1 MPHSHF
7 KSLRAIFLLAAGL
20 VVVIPAA
27 NAAESAAK
35 TAQKSDHPALPPVIK
50 QVTSPKAAAYYHYS
64 LGHLY
69 AEMAASYGNRSDYVN
84 KAIDNYRLAMK
95 DDPDADF
102 LVEDIA
108 ELYLSAGRVKDA
120 VEEAQNALKANPDQL
135 NAHRVLA
142 HIYRSQIGGDGQ
154 SRANEGMAKRALEQF
169 QILADK
175 DPKDIESLVMV
186 GGLNRMLENSVDAE
200 AAFKKALA
208 VDPDNE
214 DALVGLAGVYG
225 ERGDTKASTELL
237 ERLATKNPSGRAY
250 AMLGQNYESMKEW
263 TLAARAL
270 QTAAELEPT
279 QLEYKAELAR
289 AQTLAGQY
297 DDAIKVYQELV
308 EQKPL
313 EAGPYI
319 RMAEIREQQNNPEEA
334 RKLIDKAKEIDKD
347 SPEARRADALLL
359 ADEGK
364 PAEAVTAMKGVLDL
378 TAKRNYDPGQKAIRA
393 GLLEEL
399 GGLYRRNEQYD
410 LALDTFKQMGTLDPD
425 QGAEAAVETVETYRQ
440 EKEYAK
446 ALQESDAALT
456 KYPNNAKIRGIRA
469 QVLSDQG
476 KTDAAAAELKKTLD
490 GKNDRD
496 IYLQIAEIYQK
507 GHSYADAA
515 KALDSAEK
523 LSQDDKS
530 RANVLFSRGA
540 LYERQKKFDL
550 AEKEFRKVLEADPK
564 NASALNYLGYML
576 ADQNVR
582 LPEAQGYIQRAVDLE
597 PRNYAFL
604 DSLGWVYFRMN
615 KLDDA
620 EQQLSRSL
628 QLMAKDPTIHDHLG
642 DVYFKEGKTKLAIA
656 QWQTSLK
663 AWNSSAPSDMEPDE
677 VAKVQ
682 KKLDSARVRLAK
694 EEGPARRN

>member
-1 MPHSHF
+1 M
-7 KSLRAIFLLAAGL
+7 
-20 VVVIPAA
+20 
-27 NAAESAAK
+27 
-35 TAQKSDHPALPPVIK
+35 LPPVTK
-50 QVTSPKAAAYYHYS
+50 QASSPKAAAYHHYS

-69 AEMAASYGNRSDYVN
+69 AEMAASYGNRSDYLN

-95 DDPDADF
+95 DDPGADF

-108 ELYLSAGRVKDA
+108 ELYLAAGRVKDA
-120 VEEAQNALKANPDQL
+120 VEEAQNALKANPNQL

-154 SRANEGMAKRALEQF
+154 NRANEGMAKRALEQF

-175 DPKDIESLVMV
+175 DPKDVESLVMV

-200 AAFKKALA
+200 AAFKKALKIE
-208 VDPDNE
+208 PDNE

-250 AMLGQNYESMKEW
+250 AMLAQNYQSMKEW
-263 TLAARAL
+263 ELAAGAFRKAV
-270 QTAAELEPT
+270 ELEPT

-289 AQTLAGQY
+289 SQTLAGRY
-297 DDAIKVYQELV
+297 DDAIKVYQELA
-308 EQKPL
+308 EAKPL
-313 EAGPYI
+313 EAGPFI
-319 RMAEIREQQNNPEEA
+319 RMAEIRQQQNNPEEA
-334 RKLIDKAKEIDKD
+334 RRLIDKAKEIDKD

-359 ADEGK
+359 EDEGK
-364 PAEAVTAMKGVLDL
+364 PAEAVAAMKGVLEL
-378 TAKRNYDPGQKAIRA
+378 TARRNYDPAQKAIRA

-399 GGLYRRNEQYD
+399 GGLYRRNEQYE
-410 LALDTFKQMGTLDPD
+410 LALDTFKQMGALDPD
-425 QGAEAAVETVETYRQ
+425 QGADASVQIVETYRQ
-440 EKEYAK
+440 QKEYAK
-446 ALQESDAALT
+446 AQQEADGALA
-456 KYPNNAKIRGIRA
+456 KYPNNPKIRGIRA
-469 QVLSDQG
+469 QLFSDQG
-476 KTDAAAAELKKTLD
+476 KTDAAVAELRKTPD
-490 GKNDRD
+490 GKIDRD
-496 IYLQIAEIYQK
+496 TYLQIAETYEK
-507 GHSYADAA
+507 GHNYAEAA
-515 KALDSAEK
+515 KALDAAEK

-530 RANVLFSRGA
+530 RANVLFTRGA

-550 AEKEFRKVLEADPK
+550 AEREFRRVLESDPK

-582 LPEAQGYIQRAVDLE
+582 LPEAQDYIKRAVDLE

-620 EQQLSRSL
+620 EQELSRSV

-642 DVYFKEGKTKLAIA
+642 DVYFKQGKTKLAIA
-656 QWQTSLK
+656 QWQSSLK
-663 AWNSSAPSDMEPDE
+663 AWNSSAPSDVEPEE

-682 KKLDSARVRLAK
+682 KKLDGARVRLAK
-694 EEGPARRN
+694 EQGPKRN

>member
-1 MPHSHF
+1 M
-7 KSLRAIFLLAAGL
+7 AAGL
-20 VVVIPAA
+20 SASLPPA
-27 NAAESAAK
+27 NATESDAK
-35 TAQKSDHPALPPVIK
+35 SAQKSGGHTLPPVTK
-50 QVTSPKAAAYYHYS
+50 QATSPKAAAYYHFS

-69 AEMAASYGNRSDYVN
+69 AEMAASYGNRGEYLN
-84 KAIDNYRLAMK
+84 KAIDNFRLAMK
-95 DDPDADF
+95 DDPEADF

-108 ELYLSAGRVKDA
+108 ELYLAAGRVKDA
-120 VEEAQNALKANPDQL
+120 VEEAQSALKANPNQL

-154 SRANEGMAKRALEQF
+154 NRANEGMAKRALEQF

-208 VDPDNE
+208 VEPDNE

-225 ERGDTKASTELL
+225 ERGDTKASTDLL
-237 ERLATKNPSGRAY
+237 EKLATKNPSGRTY
-250 AMLGQNYESMKEW
+250 AMLAQSYDSLKEW
-263 TLAARAL
+263 DLAAGAF
-270 QTAAELEPT
+270 QKAVELEPT
-279 QLEYKAELAR
+279 QTEYKAALAR
-289 AQTLAGQY
+289 SETLAGRY
-297 DDAIKVYQELV
+297 EDAIKVYREIADA
-308 EQKPL
+308 KPL

-319 RMAEIREQQNNPEEA
+319 RMAEIRQQQNNPEEA
-334 RKLIDKAKEIDKD
+334 RRLIDKAKEIDKD

-364 PAEAVTAMKGVLDL
+364 PAEAVAAMKGVLDL
-378 TAKRNYDPGQKAIRA
+378 TAKRNYDPAQKAIRA

-410 LALDTFKQMGTLDPD
+410 QALDSFKQMGALDPD
-425 QGAEAAVETVETYRQ
+425 QSIDATVQIVETYREQ
-440 EKEYAK
+440 KEYGK
-446 ALQESDAALT
+446 ALQEADNAL
-456 KYPNNAKIRGIRA
+456 AKNPGNPKLRGIRA

-476 KTDAAAAELKKTLD
+476 KTDAAVAELRKLLD
-490 GKNDRD
+490 GKTDRD
-496 IYLQIAEIYQK
+496 TYLQIAETYQK
-507 GHSYADAA
+507 GHSYAEAA

-523 LSQDDKS
+523 LSSDDKS
-530 RANVLFSRGA
+530 RANVLFTRGA

-550 AEKEFRKVLEADPK
+550 AEKEFRRVLDSDPK

-582 LPEAQGYIQRAVDLE
+582 LPEAQDYIKRAVDLE

-604 DSLGWVYFRMN
+604 DSLGWVYFRLN

-620 EQQLSRSL
+620 EQQLARSV
-628 QLMAKDPTIHDHLG
+628 QLMSKDPTIHDHLG
-642 DVYFKEGKTKLAIA
+642 DVYFKQGKTKLAIA
-656 QWQTSLK
+656 QWQSSLK
-663 AWNSSAPSDMEPDE
+663 AWNLSAPSDVEPDE

-682 KKLDSARVRLAK
+682 RKLDGARVRLAK
-694 EEGPARRN
+694 EQVPAKRN

>member
-1 MPHSHF
+1 MPHFHS
-7 KSLRAIFLLAAGL
+7 KSLRAIFALAAGL
-20 VVVIPAA
+20 AATFPPAH
-27 NAAESAAK
+27 AAESGAK
-35 TAQKSDHPALPPVIK
+35 DAQKLSGPALPPATK
-50 QVTSPKAAAYYHYS
+50 QASSPKAAAYYHFS

-69 AEMAASYGNRSDYVN
+69 AEMAASYGNRGEYLN

-95 DDPDADF
+95 DDPEADF

-108 ELYLSAGRVKDA
+108 ELYLAAGRVKDA
-120 VEEAQNALKANPDQL
+120 VEEAQSALKANPNQL

-154 SRANEGMAKRALEQF
+154 NRANEGMAKRALEQF

-200 AAFKKALA
+200 AAFKKALK
-208 VDPDNE
+208 VEPDNE

-237 ERLATKNPSGRAY
+237 EKLATKNPSGRTY
-250 AMLGQNYESMKEW
+250 AMLAQSYDSLKEW
-263 TLAARAL
+263 TLAAGAF
-270 QTAAELEPT
+270 QKAVELEPT
-279 QLEYKAELAR
+279 QMEYKAALAHS
-289 AQTLAGQY
+289 QTLAGQY
-297 DDAIKVYQELV
+297 EDAIKVYREIADA
-308 EQKPL
+308 KPL
-313 EAGPYI
+313 EAGPYV
-319 RMAEIREQQNNPEEA
+319 RMAEIRQQQNNPEEA
-334 RKLIDKAKEIDKD
+334 RRLIDRAKEIDKD

-364 PAEAVTAMKGVLDL
+364 PAEAVAAMKGVLDL
-378 TAKRNYDPGQKAIRA
+378 TTKRTYDPAQKAIRA

-410 LALDTFKQMGTLDPD
+410 LALDSFKQMGALDPD
-425 QGAEAAVETVETYRQ
+425 QNVDAEYQIVETYRE
-440 EKEYAK
+440 EKEYGK
-446 ALQESDAALT
+446 AQQEADGALA
-456 KYPNNAKIRGIRA
+456 KYPNNPKIRSIRA
-469 QVLSDQG
+469 QVFADQG
-476 KTDAAAAELKKTLD
+476 KTDTAVAELRKLLD
-490 GKNDRD
+490 GKSDRD
-496 IYLQIAEIYQK
+496 TYLLIAETYQK
-507 GHSYADAA
+507 GRSYAEAA

-523 LSQDDKS
+523 LSSDDKS
-530 RANVLFSRGA
+530 RANVLFTRGA

-550 AEKEFRKVLEADPK
+550 AEREFRRVLDSDPK

-582 LPEAQGYIQRAVDLE
+582 LPEAQDYIKRAVDLE

-620 EQQLSRSL
+620 EQQLARSV
-628 QLMAKDPTIHDHLG
+628 QLMSKDPTIHDHLG
-642 DVYFKEGKTKLAIA
+642 DVYFKQGKTKLAIA
-656 QWQTSLK
+656 QWQSSLK
-663 AWNSSAPSDMEPDE
+663 AWNLSAPSDVEPDE

-682 KKLDSARVRLAK
+682 KKLDGARVRLAK
-694 EEGPARRN
+694 EQVPAKRN